1 MKEQYIFGMNRI
13 KDMKEFVMMDG
24 MCKNL
29 NYLLRFQLTFTVM
42 QKKNM
47 DTQEYQQY
55 YLRIKAQNEL
65 QSQMR

>member
-55 YLRIKAQNEL
+55 QLRIKAQNEL